1 MAFVTVYPLRICVQN
16 LAGTILILEGDSV
29 WAYCFMVGCFE
40 SMDFCVSHTCFISI
54 GHLLFHYNK
63 ADVIVSY
70 EEGDDSKEQQANQF
84 ARDFFVDTI
93 KYGEF
98 CKNAK
103 YTADEIR
110 KFAKA
115 QNILPEFVVAMLK
128 HDKKIEYN
136 QFNHI

>member
-1 MAFVTVYPLRICVQN
+1 M
-16 LAGTILILEGDSV
+16 
-29 WAYCFMVGCFE
+29 
-40 SMDFCVSHTCFISI
+40 
-54 GHLLFHYNK
+54 LL
-63 ADVIVSY
+63 SY

-98 CKNAK
+98 CINAK

-115 QNILPEFVVAMLK
+115 QNILPEFGVAMLT
-128 HDKKIEYN
+128 HDKKIDYN
-136 QFNHI
+136 QCNYL